1 MYEKALNNMH
11 DKAYELSVL
20 GYFFFLKKSRKRKK
34 MMTSLDTKIDFYF

>member
-20 GYFFFLKKSRKRKK
+20 GYFFFLKNDLKFH
-34 MMTSLDTKIDFYF
+34 L